1 MFALSFPG
9 FDLECTFP
17 YLSRL
22 HARIMC
28 FCLLRV
34 HFTFRAGGG
43 GEGMT
48 LWVTDKG
55 RVVTASPPF

>member
-17 YLSRL
+17 YPSRL
-22 HARIMC
+22 HARIMS

-34 HFTFRAGGG
+34 HFTLRAGGG
-43 GEGMT
+43 GGMT
-48 LWVTDKG
+48 LWGTDRS
-55 RVVTASPPF
+55 RVVTASPQF